1 MSRLMIALLVSAGV
15 GLIGPVAAQT
25 IAPRADRVPI
35 SKYSYTLATIRA
47 EEQYTIDKE
56 ACAPLGEKAGE
67 RCDVNAKSK
76 ERIVKAEAKAAY
88 ENTPK
93 ARADL
98 RLARAQAKF
107 DVAIDRCDE
116 MTGGDKDA
124 CGRKANAELVR
135 EKAKAKVDRVAAVGH
150 RDATTERTE
159 ARADASAERR
169 EAAMKAANEK
179 CDSVTAAAKDD
190 CLGNAKI
197 Q

>member
-1 MSRLMIALLVSAGV
+1 MSKLMIALLVSAGL

-25 IAPRADRVPI
+25 MVPRSDRAPI
-35 SKYSYTLATIRA
+35 SKDSYTLATTKA
-47 EEQYTIDKE
+47 EAQHTINKE
-56 ACAPLGEKAGE
+56 ACAPLSESAGA
-67 RCDVNAKSK
+67 RCVVTAKGK
-76 ERIVKAEAKAAY
+76 ESIAKAEAKAAR

-135 EKAKAKVDRVAAVGH
+135 EKAKAKVDRVAAVE
-150 RDATTERTE
+150 DVYQICSVC
-159 ARADASAERR
+159 ASCLPA
-169 EAAMKAANEK
+169 
-179 CDSVTAAAKDD
+179 STSSFTAVS
-190 CLGNAKI
+190 
-197 Q
+197 